1 MLKILLLSG
10 WFRVKPFLKYVVV
23 VMLIAPLVVAS
34 NHSTSA
40 IQSEV
45 VASSEAIVN
54 ANQNNLAPTSSG
66 IGAGSNQLESNQNDS
81 LAQKSTTEIPMQ
93 MAAVVEPQLLAPDE
107 LAPDGNDSFRE
118 NNYGSTDIP
127 QHDPLSAVELVPSQK
142 EESFRSEVSTPTSQ
156 SDLIQKLKAARNKA
170 LTAADSLYAAS
181 NVSPIRSS
189 QPSTIETPATQPDE
203 AMQQA
208 SEDPLGSAYPI
219 PMKWITATTESMAP
233 KGGGVR
239 YYRSVP
245 VVSPDG
251 RYAVYSRVQLEV
263 KPETHN
269 SRVSSVLFIE
279 DRQTKKLRVVSST
292 SRNSDVLINV
302 KSEPDANREGTIG
315 VLVPVSWSEGGDRF
329 LARRFEGVMNTSD
342 VMDYAVVWH
351 RDKNHTNTVG
361 PAYQESDHEKISIL
375 LGWSK
380 SQPNHV
386 LFRTGE
392 MGDENWPLV
401 TVADDGKT
409 ASAADVDQPVT
420 FGNQAVEVWAGP
432 QVAYR

>member
-1 MLKILLLSG
+1 MLKTLLLSG

-23 VMLIAPLVVAS
+23 VMLIAPLVAS
-34 NHSTSA
+34 SSHATSA
-40 IQSEV
+40 KQSEV
-45 VASSEAIVN
+45 IASASAGVED
-54 ANQNNLAPTSSG
+54 NNSASIKTAAVDTDLNPELKSSFD
-66 IGAGSNQLESNQNDS
+66 SS
-81 LAQKSTTEIPMQ
+81 LASKPLEVPMQ
-93 MAAVVEPQLLAPDE
+93 MAAVVEPKLLT
-107 LAPDGNDSFRE
+107 NDSFSTE
-118 NNYGSTDIP
+118 NNSSSTELP
-127 QHDPLSAVELVPSQK
+127 SHDPLSAVELAPTKTDTTS
-142 EESFRSEVSTPTSQ
+142 RSEVSAVQ
-156 SDLIQKLKAARNKA
+156 SDLIRKLKAAKNN
-170 LTAADSLYAAS
+170 LSVTADSLYAAS
-181 NVSPIRSS
+181 NSLPAKRLES
-189 QPSTIETPATQPDE
+189 QPNTIPPASQPDA
-203 AMQQA
+203 AMQEA

-219 PMKWITATTESMAP
+219 PMKWITATQESMSP

-245 VVSPDG
+245 VISPDG

-263 KPETHN
+263 KPEMHN

-279 DRQTKKLRVVSST
+279 DLKTKQLRVVSST

-302 KSEPDANREGTIG
+302 KAEPDANREGTIG
-315 VLVPVSWSEGGDRF
+315 VLVPISWSEKGDRF

-342 VMDYAVVWH
+342 VSDYAVVWH

-361 PAYQESDHEKISIL
+361 PAHQETDHEKISIL

-409 ASAADVDQPVT
+409 ASATEVDQPIT
-420 FGNQAVEVWAGP
+420 FGNQSVQVWAGP